1 MLWQSRLVGGPRG
14 RWRWSY
20 VAELDQSAAI
30 ARTITISV
38 NAWKIVNVYPLGK
51 RRERT
56 SWVADKTG
64 NPASCE
70 EGQNM
75 SRDPSDRKRA
85 LVIPMHPAVISF
97 HGGALGPRKMCQS
110 QVLSQR
116 TYAIRQRDW
125 GGGTSRNGYKRKT
138 HQHRQSSCSHR
149 MPKNGIANSSS
160 AASMFRKCRQRGR
173 GHLRNKKTK
182 ISMNCREKFKVGGSE
197 ARGAGTE
204 GGGEDMGG

>member
-70 EGQNM
+70 EGQDM

-116 TYAIRQRDW
+116 TYAIRQRDR
-125 GGGTSRNGYKRKT
+125 GGTSRNGYKRKT